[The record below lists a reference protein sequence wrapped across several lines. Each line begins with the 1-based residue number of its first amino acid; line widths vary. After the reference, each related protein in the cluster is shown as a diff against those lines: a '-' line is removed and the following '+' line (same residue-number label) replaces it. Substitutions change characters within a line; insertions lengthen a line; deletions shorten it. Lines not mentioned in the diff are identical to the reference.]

1 MKPAG
6 SKVNSDS
13 IKAMK
18 DSLAQFSANYCRGGK
33 PNHLGNN
40 FLCESFSSS
49 VAPFLWQKNVKVQDK
64 IENTHLSIVQTK
76 EKYTKI

>member
-1 MKPAG
+1 MIFSMELNLRAFKDLNLKPAG

-49 VAPFLWQKNVKVQDK
+49 VAPFLWQKKCQ
-64 IENTHLSIVQTK
+64 SSR
-76 EKYTKI
+76 